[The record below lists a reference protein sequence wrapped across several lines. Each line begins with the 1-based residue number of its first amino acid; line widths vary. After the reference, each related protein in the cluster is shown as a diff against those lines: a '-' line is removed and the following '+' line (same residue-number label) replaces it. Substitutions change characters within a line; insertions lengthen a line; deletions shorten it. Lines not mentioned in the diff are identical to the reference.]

1 MSAGSPNFSYIIFTI
16 FLTNTNAKFDFYRF
30 IFLCFFLYRSIVP
43 FLQILFITFFHSFYY
58 HSFAAANASDFF
70 SYN

>member
-1 MSAGSPNFSYIIFTI
+1 MFAGSPNFSYIIFTI

-30 IFLCFFLYRSIVP
+30 IFLCFFLYRSIVS

-58 HSFAAANASDFF
+58 HSIRCRKCFRFF
-70 SYN
+70 FI